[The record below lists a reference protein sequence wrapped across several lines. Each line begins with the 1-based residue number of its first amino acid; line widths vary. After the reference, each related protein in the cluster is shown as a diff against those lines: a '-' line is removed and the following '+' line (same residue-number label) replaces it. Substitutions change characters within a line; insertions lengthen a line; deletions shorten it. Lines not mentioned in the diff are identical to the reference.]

1 MFMIIL
7 IWILLILTFF
17 CLISRIIE
25 WNIVMCIYDIM
36 LIILNIFNLYIAI
49 EVRKLEKDLDK

>member
-1 MFMIIL
+1 MIIL

-25 WNIVMCIYDIM
+25 WNIVMCIYDIV

-49 EVRKLEKDLDK
+49 EVRKLEKDLDNK